1 MGYRRVIVTVAALL
15 ALALPALALA
25 STGTRK
31 YNGNFGSPGEGVEF
45 KVHTKNGHAK
55 FVKLFEF
62 HNIPAYCPG
71 FGTTATTGEFDMKM
85 TIDQDKKFHG
95 TGKVVDSN
103 SKVTIH
109 GRLKDAE
116 KKARGTLHVTGPVS
130 GCSNVDTGVVHWKA
144 HSVK

>member
-1 MGYRRVIVTVAALL
+1 MSHRRAIATFAALL

-71 FGTTATTGEFDMKM
+71 FGNTATTGELDKKL
-85 TIDQDKKFHG
+85 TIDEDKKFHG
-95 TGKVVDSN
+95 TGKVLDGN
-103 SKVTIH
+103 ATVTVH
-109 GRLKDAE
+109 GKLKDAE
-116 KKARGTLHVTGPVS
+116 QKATGTLHVTGPVA